1 MADTYTQII
10 IQLVFAVEGRQSL
23 ISPNYQEEVNK
34 YITGIVTNKRSKM
47 LAING
52 TPDHIHILV
61 GLNPAQAISDLVRD
75 IKTGSNE
82 WMNEKRWFREKFS
95 WQEGYG
101 AFSYSRSQLD
111 RVAKYVI
118 NQPAHHA
125 KRSFKDEYFALL
137 RKFEIEFKDEYVFDW
152 VEPA

>member
-1 MADTYTQII
+1 MPDTYSQII

-23 ISPNYQEEVNK
+23 ISTKHQEELNK
-34 YITGIVTNKRSKM
+34 YITGIVQNKRSKM

-52 TPDHIHILV
+52 VPDHIHILI

-75 IKTGSNE
+75 IKADTNE
-82 WMNEKRWFREKFS
+82 WMNKKGWVRGRFC

-111 RVAKYVI
+111 RVVRYVM
-118 NQPAHHA
+118 NQTEHHS
-125 KRSFKDEYFALL
+125 KRTFKDEYLMLL
-137 RKFEIEFKDEYVFDW
+137 RKFDIAFKDEYLFQW
-152 VEPA
+152 V